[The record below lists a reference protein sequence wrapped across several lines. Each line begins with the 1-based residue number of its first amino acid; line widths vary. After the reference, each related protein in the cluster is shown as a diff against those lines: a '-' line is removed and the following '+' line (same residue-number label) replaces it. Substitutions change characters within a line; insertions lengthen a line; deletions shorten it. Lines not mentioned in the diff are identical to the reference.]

1 MSYNNWQP
9 LLVLAADGFSIYIKG
24 LPMNATP
31 AMLDDEFKKFGTIK
45 PNGIQVRSNRVRFH
59 FSMTLMQL
67 IFNFL
72 ETHLVSTGI
81 LLWIC

>member
-1 MSYNNWQP
+1 
-9 LLVLAADGFSIYIKG
+9 
-24 LPMNATP
+24 MNATP
-31 AMLDDEFKKFGTIK
+31 AMLDDEFKKFGAIK

-59 FSMTLMQL
+59 FSMTLLLMLL